1 MGIESKLVEQLRNS
15 MCKLGEYVAL
25 ESDIKRINGLTIQ
38 EIRDLFAAGY
48 TLKPPGCPGCMA
60 DLATTKKNKRGRP
73 KKTP

>member
-1 MGIESKLVEQLRNS
+1 MGIDSKLVAQLRDS
-15 MCKLGEYVAL
+15 MNALRKYDKL
-25 ESDIKRINGLTIQ
+25 ESDIKFITGYSIH

-73 KKTP
+73 KRTP